1 MAREKLPTDWR
12 ERPLGKWNA
21 TTFRLYLSDT
31 HQERFGIPYIS
42 RSIKTEA
49 AMCKRMID
57 EYGAEATKAFID
69 ECFREYKPNPQYP
82 SINFAFMYSF
92 MRDRVMP
99 KVLAEIARRDRL
111 AMAEQHAVMTEEE
124 ITNWL

>member
-1 MAREKLPTDWR
+1 MAKQKLPTDWR
-12 ERPLGKWNA
+12 ERPLDKWNSA
-21 TTFRLYLSDT
+21 TFRLYLYDM
-31 HQERFGIPYIS
+31 HQERFSIPYVA

-57 EYGAEATKAFID
+57 EYGAESVKSFID
-69 ECFREYKPNPQYP
+69 ECFREYKPTPQYP

-92 MRDRVMP
+92 MRDRIMP
-99 KVLAEIARRDRL
+99 KVLAENARKERMTL
-111 AMAEQHAVMTEEE
+111 THQPVMTEEE